1 MALPALSGINGATGL
16 ARIGARTGVEQPA
29 APGFGDLLT
38 KGLREVSQLEF
49 AADAA
54 TESLAT
60 GGGAK
65 VHDVMVAN
73 TQSSLAVDL
82 LVQVRNRAVE
92 AYQEIMRMQ
101 V

>member
-1 MALPALSGINGATGL
+1 MAVPAIPGIGGATGV
-16 ARIGARTGVEQPA
+16 GAQVGVERPA
-29 APGFGDLLT
+29 APGFGDMLT
-38 KGLREVSQLEF
+38 KGLREVSNLEF
-49 AADAA
+49 QADAV

-65 VHDVMVAN
+65 VHDVMIAN
-73 TQSSLAVDL
+73 TKSSVAVDL